1 MGSSFREGKL
11 GYIVLRIKCLLGF
24 QEKGINR

>member
-11 GYIVLRIKCLLGF
+11 GYIVLRIKCLLGYLGK
-24 QEKGINR
+24 EINK